1 MEERKQIPFK
11 AIFPYF
17 IIFFIVA
24 AIVNSIGWIPVE
36 LGAGLTRISKFFM
49 IMALG
54 AIGLKTD
61 LRDIKNSGPAPM
73 LHGFIISAIVVV
85 VSLGVQMFLGQV

>member
-1 MEERKQIPFK
+1 MGH
-11 AIFPYF
+11 
-17 IIFFIVA
+17 V
-24 AIVNSIGWIPVE
+24 VNR
-36 LGAGLTRISKFFM
+36 TSKFIM

-61 LRDIKNSGPAPM
+61 LKEIKNSGLFPM

-85 VSLGVQMFLGQV
+85 VSIAVQMALGQV